1 MVSSDCRFGICLCVY
16 LIIGSKKIYFIA
28 PIADKKEGI
37 VPKKFPGTISIVDDK
52 ENNTLLHPDYRRNNN
67 GSDKN
72 ENENFN
78 YFVTRLL
85 AKLNPLRTCF
95 RARKKNELI
104 SEIFTVTDEAFV
116 LFVLYNE
123 LHCWEGQIEDMNKG
137 IKGRGLVRAKRFC
150 NGASGKK
157 EAWSKDG
164 LNLFYKLV
172 GEVQKRRDDTKK
184 LEEDMRATMAGGTK
198 DACITA
204 THNRKK
210 DNSNI
215 NNYLVADIDERKRI
229 DNLMES
235 DW

>member
-1 MVSSDCRFGICLCVY
+1 MSV
-16 LIIGSKKIYFIA
+16 
-28 PIADKKEGI
+28 ADTKEGI
-37 VPKKFPGTISIVDDK
+37 VPEKFPGTVCIVDNK
-52 ENNTLLHPDYRRNNN
+52 ENNTLLHPDYRRYNN
-67 GSDKN
+67 GSDED

-95 RARKKNELI
+95 RARKTEQLI

-123 LHCWEGQIEDMNKG
+123 LHCWEGQIADMDKG

-164 LNLFYKLV
+164 LDLFYKLV
-172 GEVQKRRDDTKK
+172 GEVQERREDTKD
-184 LEEDMRATMAGGTK
+184 LEEELRAEMADG
-198 DACITA
+198 
-204 THNRKK
+204 KK
-210 DNSNI
+210 VSCVTTTQLRNKENSNSD
-215 NNYLVADIDERKRI
+215 NYVVADIEKRKWI
-229 DNLMES
+229 DDLMEYEFK
-235 DW
+235 